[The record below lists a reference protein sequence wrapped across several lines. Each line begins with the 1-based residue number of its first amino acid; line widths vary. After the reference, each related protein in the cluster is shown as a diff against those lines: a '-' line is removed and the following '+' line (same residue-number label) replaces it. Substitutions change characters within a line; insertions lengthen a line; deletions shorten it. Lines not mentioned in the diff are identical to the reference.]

1 MLFLFLTSLAFKL
14 IRSYPKCLEDK
25 FANVVFPIPGGPTR
39 SNGLTP
45 FFHFANH
52 STNDFRA
59 SSFPIKS
66 RIFVGR
72 YFSDHIIFN
81 HFGRLD
87 DSSDQIFSC
96 CNFLYQKSL

>member
-66 RIFVGR
+66 RICR
-72 YFSDHIIFN
+72 RAIFFRPH
-81 HFGRLD
+81 HF
-87 DSSDQIFSC
+87 Q
-96 CNFLYQKSL
+96 SLWKIR